1 MSTIRVRGTERN
13 RHEPYGRNLRCAGDD
28 VCCLEASTNH
38 YPRKTH
44 RRQRCATVLN
54 IFGTAQPS
62 VARSVMD
69 GSALSG
75 ATAAEPRSVQR
86 SASPAS
92 HVARKT
98 TADGYVV
105 GFKLPDNGKCEKP
118 AAGFRRFAFPSQD
131 VVQ

>member
-1 MSTIRVRGTERN
+1 MSTIPARETERN
-13 RHEPYGRNLRCAGDD
+13 RHEPYGCNLRCTGDG
-28 VCCLEASTNH
+28 VCGLEASTNH

-44 RRQRCATVLN
+44 RSQRCATVLN
-54 IFGTAQPS
+54 IFGMAQPG
-62 VARSVMD
+62 VARSVAD
-69 GSALSG
+69 GLALSG
-75 ATAAEPRSVQR
+75 ATPVEPGSVQR
-86 SASPAS
+86 SAPPAS